1 MIFRYGV
8 YLLRDVEDYSGSFV
22 SSIVG
27 NLLYIVSIFLVLLLG
42 EEGEEM
48 TRLVNSA
55 ITFAR
60 GKRLGLIRCQLRPKG
75 PFIASDRDVERPDMI
90 APFDGKF
97 FQPPDVTCGFATSSV
112 SSVRVVESETMIN
125 ILGSASE
132 SAQRMPIDYMGRPN
146 SI

>member
-27 NLLYIVSIFLVLLLG
+27 NLFYIVSMFLVLLLG

-60 GKRLGLIRCQLRPKG
+60 GKRLGLIRCQLRQ
-75 PFIASDRDVERPDMI
+75 DQRDLSLHRTGMLR
-90 APFDGKF
+90 G
-97 FQPPDVTCGFATSSV
+97 QT
-112 SSVRVVESETMIN
+112 
-125 ILGSASE
+125 
-132 SAQRMPIDYMGRPN
+132 
-146 SI
+146 

>member
-60 GKRLGLIRCQLRPKG
+60 GKHLDLICCQLRPKG
-75 PFIASDRDVERPDMI
+75 PFIASNRDVERPDMI
-90 APFDGKF
+90 VPFDGKF
-97 FQPPDVTCGFATSSV
+97 CRYG
-112 SSVRVVESETMIN
+112 
-125 ILGSASE
+125 
-132 SAQRMPIDYMGRPN
+132 
-146 SI
+146 